1 MEMLTVNIELY
12 IADGVLLNRSV
23 YERQSKLRLAAVID
37 DTIFITRGP
46 LKFWSQ
52 RQSLHGMNLMQHI
65 RNFCII
71 AHIDHGKSTLADRLI
86 QTCGGV
92 TQRELHAQMLDSMDI
107 ERERGIT
114 IKSNTISLDY
124 TAPDGKKYLLNLI
137 DTPGHV
143 DFSHEVRRSLMAGDG
158 ALIIVDASQ
167 GVEAQTVANLYLA
180 MEHDLELLPVI
191 NKIDLPAADIDM
203 AREAIDAE
211 LGLDPFEAIAV
222 SAKTGEGIKAVL
234 NGIVEKLPPPS
245 GDPTAPLKALIFDA
259 HFDKYRGVILQCR
272 VIEGTLKTKDVI
284 HFMHA
289 DRDFTVDEL
298 GYNQLKLMPK
308 DQLAA
313 GEVGYI
319 VAGVKS
325 VQDIEIGDTITLAD
339 NPAADPIPGYQ
350 EARQVVF
357 SSIYPMSSDQYVDLT
372 KALEKLAINDAALTF
387 EKDSSA
393 ALGFGFRCGFL
404 GLLHLDVIQE
414 RLQREFDIGLV
425 ISAPSVSYKVTLKDG
440 KEIEVDNP
448 SYWPDPMSIESIT
461 EPYIKASILTPE
473 ENVGPVMELCRDH
486 RSESQTIN
494 YLSAGRLEVVSEM
507 PLGEVLFDFYGKL
520 KMITRGY
527 GSFDYDPIEYRATD
541 VVKVDILVNKEPVDT
556 LSYLVHREKARNRAL
571 HYCERLAKEIPRH
584 QFKIPVQGVIGG
596 NVIARSTIAPFRKD
610 VTAKLYGGDVTR
622 KKKLLEKQ
630 KKGKAKMKQFG
641 SVNIPQKAFV
651 SVLRADQD

>member
-1 MEMLTVNIELY
+1 M
-12 IADGVLLNRSV
+12 
-23 YERQSKLRLAAVID
+23 K
-37 DTIFITRGP
+37 
-46 LKFWSQ
+46 
-52 RQSLHGMNLMQHI
+52 HI

-86 QTCGGV
+86 QTCDGV
-92 TQRELHAQMLDSMDI
+92 AQRDMHAQMLDSMDI

-114 IKSNTISLDY
+114 IKSNTMTLDH
-124 TAPDGKKYLLNLI
+124 TSPDGTEYQLNLI

-143 DFSHEVRRSLMAGDG
+143 DFSHEVRRSLMACEG

-191 NKIDLPAADIDM
+191 NKIDLMTADVDR

-211 LGLDPFEAIAV
+211 LGLDPFEAIPV
-222 SAKTGEGIKAVL
+222 SAKTGEGIEDVL
-234 NGIVEKLPPPS
+234 AGIVEKLPCPT
-245 GDPTAPLKALIFDA
+245 GDPNAPLKALVFDA
-259 HFDKYRGVILQCR
+259 HFDKFRGVILQVR
-272 VIEGTLKTKDVI
+272 VMEGTLKPRDMI
-284 HFMHA
+284 HFMHLG
-289 DRDFTVDEL
+289 RDFKVDEL
-298 GYNQLKLMPK
+298 GYKQMKLVPKKQLS
-308 DQLAA
+308 A

-325 VQDIEIGDTITLAD
+325 VQDIEIGDTITQLDRPAD
-339 NPAADPIPGYQ
+339 EPIPGYQ
-350 EARQVVF
+350 EAKQVVF
-357 SSIYPMSSDQYVDLT
+357 SSIYPMSADEYKDLT
-372 KALEKLAINDAALTF
+372 KALDKLAINDAALTY

-425 ISAPSVSYKVTLKDG
+425 ISAPSVKYKLTLKDG
-440 KEIEVDNP
+440 SEIDVDNP
-448 SYWPDPMSIESIT
+448 SYWPNPIQIESCS

-473 ENVGPVMELCRDH
+473 EYVGPIMELCREH
-486 RSESQTIN
+486 RSESQTMN
-494 YLSAGRLEVVSEM
+494 YLSAGRLEVISEM

-527 GSFDYDPIEYRATD
+527 GSFDYEPIEYRKTD

-556 LSYLVHREKARNRAL
+556 LSYLVHREKARTRAL

-584 QFKIPVQGVIGG
+584 QFKIPIQGVIGG

-610 VTAKLYGGDVTR
+610 VTEKLYGGDVSR

-651 SVLRADQD
+651 SVLRADND

>member
-1 MEMLTVNIELY
+1 M
-12 IADGVLLNRSV
+12 
-23 YERQSKLRLAAVID
+23 K
-37 DTIFITRGP
+37 
-46 LKFWSQ
+46 
-52 RQSLHGMNLMQHI
+52 HI

-86 QTCGGV
+86 QACGGI
-92 TQRELHAQMLDSMDI
+92 TQRDFQDQILDSMDI

-114 IKSNTISLDY
+114 IKSNTVSLSY
-124 TAPDGKKYLLNLI
+124 TAKDGEEYLLNLI

-143 DFSHEVRRSLMAGDG
+143 DFSHEVRRSLMACEG
-158 ALIIVDASQ
+158 ALIVVDASQ

-180 MEHDLELLPVI
+180 LEYDLQLIAII
-191 NKIDLPAADIDM
+191 NKIDLPAADVDRV
-203 AREAIDAE
+203 REEIDAD
-211 LGLDPFEAIAV
+211 LGLDPFEAIPV
-222 SAKTGEGIKAVL
+222 SAKTGQGIEDVLEGIV
-234 NGIVEKLPPPS
+234 NHLPCPT
-245 GDPTAPLKALIFDA
+245 GDPDAPLKALVFDA

-272 VIEGTLKTKDVI
+272 IMQGTLRSRQAI
-284 HFMHA
+284 HFMHSG
-289 DRDFTVDEL
+289 RDYKVDEL
-298 GYNQLKLMPK
+298 GYNQFKLNPK
-308 DQLAA
+308 DQLCA

-325 VQDIEIGDTITLAD
+325 VQDIEIGDTITALDRQAD
-339 NPAADPIPGYQ
+339 EPIPGYQ

-357 SSIYPMSSDQYVDLT
+357 SSVYPMSTDEYQDLT
-372 KALEKLAINDAALTF
+372 KALDKLAINDAALTY

-425 ISAPSVSYKVTLKDG
+425 ISAPSVKYKLNLKDG
-440 KEIEVDNP
+440 TMIEVDNP
-448 SYWPDPMSIESIT
+448 SYWPDPTNIDSAT

-473 ENVGPVMELCRDH
+473 EYVGPVMELCREH
-486 RSESQTIN
+486 RSETQTMN
-494 YLSAGRLEVVSEM
+494 YLSAGRVEVTSEM

-527 GSFDYDPIEYRATD
+527 GSFDYEPIEYRPTD
-541 VVKVDILVNKEPVDT
+541 VVKVDILVNKEPIDA
-556 LSYLVHREKARNRAL
+556 LAYLVHRDKARARAL
-571 HYCERLAKEIPRH
+571 HYCEQLAEAIPRH
-584 QFKIPVQGVIGG
+584 QFKIPIQGAIGG
-596 NVIARSTIAPFRKD
+596 TIIARATIQPYRKD

-651 SVLRADQD
+651 SVLRADKD